1 MHPARRGGPTRALAA
16 VASLLIGLAL
26 VGAWRVVG
34 GSQNLPFDSGA
45 SPASSVQ
52 VTRGHTYSI
61 AVPGGVGAMLA
72 HDVPTRVVDGQD
84 VLNLQCTW
92 TSAASAA
99 SASSPLPLTV
109 SAEATGTKAE
119 NTVGHFVSPV
129 SGRVRVYCAGWGAM
143 FVPDSDDRPYDWA
156 GLLLLLATILLTVG
170 AALALTELRA
180 VLARP
185 REVSAEPVSE
195 DEQVE

>member
-1 MHPARRGGPTRALAA
+1 MRAFAA

-34 GSQNLPFDSGA
+34 GTQNLPFDSGA
-45 SPASSVQ
+45 SPASTVQ
-52 VTRGHTYSI
+52 LTRGHTYSI

-72 HDVPTRVVDGQD
+72 RDVPTRVVDGQD

-92 TSAASAA
+92 TSAASAN
-99 SASSPLPLTV
+99 PLPLTV

-143 FVPDSDDRPYDWA
+143 FVPDSNDRPYDWA
-156 GLLLLLATILLTVG
+156 GLSLLLATILLTVG

-185 REVSAEPVSE
+185 RDVSAEPVSE